1 MKRTLKSTVSVH
13 TLIKIVVPS
22 IFLLVLI
29 SKAAELSN
37 VKKVY
42 VVYALFG
49 VLVLILFGAG
59 GAGFIM

>member
-1 MKRTLKSTVSVH
+1 
-13 TLIKIVVPS
+13 
-22 IFLLVLI
+22 VLI